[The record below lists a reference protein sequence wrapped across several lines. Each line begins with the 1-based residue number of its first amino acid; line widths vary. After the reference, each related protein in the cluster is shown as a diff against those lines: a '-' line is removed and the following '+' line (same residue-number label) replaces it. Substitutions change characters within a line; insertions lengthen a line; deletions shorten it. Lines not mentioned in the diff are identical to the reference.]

1 MVWGEGV
8 SQDKT
13 TLVTWWFRASVLESH
28 CLSLSD
34 GFSPPSPHGLGSV
47 TSFLQALSVF
57 MCDSELITAV
67 PHTDILEARLVCE
80 AFRTKYALHIHPY
93 SYHLM

>member
-1 MVWGEGV
+1 M
-8 SQDKT
+8 
-13 TLVTWWFRASVLESH
+13 ASLHLARVALG
-28 CLSLSD
+28 LSLHLSK
-34 GFSPPSPHGLGSV
+34 PLA
-47 TSFLQALSVF
+47 SFKY
-57 MCDSELITAV
+57 DSELITAA